1 MHRKIKPSDKIGLLK
16 ADIDAHTL
24 GISVIDEALR
34 ESGYRTVIADENV
47 AKALCNPSDANNSS
61 RILRWIYDN
70 DIAVLG
76 LSYRLDPDDAVS
88 IFRRLMYQLEDKGV
102 IEKKDGPVKKVCFA
116 GLPDACNRIRQ
127 IYGDNVT
134 VFYGDES
141 PMESLDI
148 LGIDPG
154 PASDLFGKH
163 PYDSILENFGNDVIE
178 KGDFI
183 HVEPVDRK
191 KTKNFGTKKEK
202 VVDRIMDA
210 RKRNLPPII
219 RVHAG
224 PYSPEREEAVKEFI
238 DWSERL
244 AESGFL
250 DVLSIGTSQ
259 LTQERF
265 GDEWGNL
272 PNGGGVPVN
281 SPEEYAA
288 IWKAARPM
296 QVRTYAGTRK
306 IRELAKMYEDTINIA
321 WHALSLWWFSE
332 IDGRGPN
339 TVEKNL
345 KEHMDTIKYIA
356 SVGKPYEA
364 NVPHHF
370 AFRGSDDI
378 TYVVSDVIAA
388 KAAKS
393 LGVSDFII
401 QNMLNDPKYTW
412 GVNDLAKTR
421 ATLHLV
427 RELEGPGFRIYL
439 QTRAGLNYLSHD
451 TVKARKQ
458 LASVTALMDD
468 IDPSNTKSPDIIHVV
483 SYSEGHDLATPD
495 VIDESIQITRHA
507 LDSYR
512 NLRRKGEVYDMSDHP
527 EVAERTK
534 YLIDGARAILSAIDS
549 SVDDP
554 YTPEGLYKI
563 FSSGFLPVP
572 GMMYCREKF
581 PHAVDWKTRAYRGRV
596 DIYDGNEPISPMERA
611 KHIKELIS
619 EGL

>member
-1 MHRKIKPSDKIGLLK
+1 M
-16 ADIDAHTL
+16 
-24 GISVIDEALR
+24 
-34 ESGYRTVIADENV
+34 
-47 AKALCNPSDANNSS
+47 
-61 RILRWIYDN
+61 
-70 DIAVLG
+70 
-76 LSYRLDPDDAVS
+76 
-88 IFRRLMYQLEDKGV
+88 
-102 IEKKDGPVKKVCFA
+102 
-116 GLPDACNRIRQ
+116 
-127 IYGDNVT
+127 
-134 VFYGDES
+134 
-141 PMESLDI
+141 
-148 LGIDPG
+148 
-154 PASDLFGKH
+154 
-163 PYDSILENFGNDVIE
+163 
-178 KGDFI
+178 
-183 HVEPVDRK
+183 
-191 KTKNFGTKKEK
+191 
-202 VVDRIMDA
+202 
-210 RKRNLPPII
+210 
-219 RVHAG
+219 
-224 PYSPEREEAVKEFI
+224 
-238 DWSERL
+238 
-244 AESGFL
+244 
-250 DVLSIGTSQ
+250 
-259 LTQERF
+259 
-265 GDEWGNL
+265 
-272 PNGGGVPVN
+272 N

-288 IWKAARPM
+288 IWEAARPM
-296 QVRTYAGTRK
+296 QVRTYAGTRN
-306 IRELAKMYEDTINIA
+306 IRELARMYEDTINIA

-427 RELEGPGFRIYL
+427 RELEDPGFRTYL

-451 TVKARKQ
+451 PVKARKQ

-483 SYSEGHDLATPD
+483 SYSEGYGLATPD
-495 VIDESIQITRHA
+495 VIDESIQVTRHA

-512 NLRRKGEVYDMSDHP
+512 NLRRKGEVYDMSAHP
-527 EVAERTK
+527 EVMERTK
-534 YLIDGARAILSAIDS
+534 YLIDGARTMLSAIDS

-581 PHAVDWKTRAYRGRV
+581 PHAVDWKTRVYQGRV
-596 DIYDGNEPISPMERA
+596 DNYDGNEPISPMERA

-619 EGL
+619 GGL